1 MENREE
7 IIEKNRNLYNQEQI
21 SFIAQNCI
29 GGVIYHD
36 MNKKFLSPTINL
48 YFSASDF
55 IKFVNNLEYYLSL
68 DINIT
73 NNDPITAELDDIK
86 LYFLHYNSE
95 EEAIQKWEERKKRII
110 KDKIFVI
117 CTDRDGFDDECMEK
131 FKNIKL
137 PKALITCN
145 EKWRN
150 YPFVIYLEQYK
161 NLTQVPDTIPTR
173 EFYNGTQ
180 LIKLINEV

>member
-36 MNKKFLSPTINL
+36 MNQKFLSPTINL

-73 NNDPITAELDDIK
+73 NNDPITGELDDIK